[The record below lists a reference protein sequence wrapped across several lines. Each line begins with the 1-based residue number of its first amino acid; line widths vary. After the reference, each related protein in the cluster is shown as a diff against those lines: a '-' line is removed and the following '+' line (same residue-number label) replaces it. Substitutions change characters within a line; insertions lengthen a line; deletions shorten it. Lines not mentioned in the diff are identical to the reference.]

1 MFSWILHRNAT
12 AFQKYRCQWDATIL
26 STYRLLL
33 GTHQAWCV
41 GLMKAL
47 RDRSRIHLGAPR
59 PSLPRNTRLWVEG
72 DLASSSCLRSSSCDI
87 GRILERD
94 NPPKHLL
101 VHSRIN
107 SPQCQEFMVSR
118 IFSVVTIFLSP
129 WMDEFTLMEVF

>member
-1 MFSWILHRNAT
+1 MFSRILRRNAT
-12 AFQKYRCQWDATIL
+12 DFQKYQCQRDATIDL
-26 STYRLLL
+26 STLL

-72 DLASSSCLRSSSCDI
+72 DLASSSHLRSSSCDI

-94 NPPKHLL
+94 DPPKHLL
-101 VHSRIN
+101 LPSTIN
-107 SPQCQEFMVSR
+107 SPQCQEVMVSR
-118 IFSVVTIFLSP
+118 IFSEVTIFLSP
-129 WMDEFTLMEVF
+129 LRDKFTLMEVF